1 MVKRDWLMTNY
12 FSPFEKL
19 SVWDWKL
26 KPILIPA
33 IQYFPVLQDDTLK
46 ITIWN
51 AEIFSIHTW
60 TNLIC
65 QDRAGGDLRGQVAR
79 GSLLLRSR
87 KLCLASKTAMA
98 PNSRTSTRSSKPS
111 MKRQEMEACL
121 LYHICQGSHIPWS
134 RKWRLK
140 TRRWTGR
147 ENRHCRKTRSK
158 ASVHPNSNVYKSL
171 WLNLKF

>member
-1 MVKRDWLMTNY
+1 MTYY
-12 FSPFEKL
+12 FSPFENFQSGTENWSQSWSLLFNIFLFCKMIH
-19 SVWDWKL
+19 WKL
-26 KPILIPA
+26 
-33 IQYFPVLQDDTLK
+33 QYETLK
-46 ITIWN
+46 YFQFIPEPISSVRI
-51 AEIFSIHTW
+51 E
-60 TNLIC
+60 
-65 QDRAGGDLRGQVAR
+65 QGDLRGQAAR

-98 PNSRTSTRSSKPS
+98 PSSRTISKPS
-111 MKRQEMEACL
+111 MKRQEACL

-158 ASVHPNSNVYKSL
+158 ASVRPNSNVYKSL